1 MRKKRDTSWA
11 QKEERPKREGET
23 EEDLEKRF
31 YGSRLGFQCGLARQF
46 QDPKT
51 QGNSD
56 SLKYVAIKQ
65 AFIRCQHCL
74 FTIPQQTILSADFA
88 YIQRL
93 FSKLNS
99 F

>member
-1 MRKKRDTSWA
+1 LRKKRDTSWA

-51 QGNSD
+51 EGNSG
-56 SLKYVAIKQ
+56 SLKYVAI
-65 AFIRCQHCL
+65 
-74 FTIPQQTILSADFA
+74 QQTFIIA
-88 YIQRL
+88 YLASPNKQCYQTTLLIYNVYFQ
-93 FSKLNS
+93 N
-99 F
+99 